1 MTKNIVQKRAAMN
14 AILAANPD
22 RYFSGLD
29 DLEIKRLM
37 SPACFLE
44 TQIAHVSNLMVEP
57 EAFNAGLNRSS
68 ILVKPSFSKQQN
80 QYERF
85 YTCAIAFSLA
95 HQLGRSPL
103 EVAKTIA
110 EPINELVSD
119 RFLLEVAGDG
129 LLNFT
134 LRDWY
139 IAESLITLSHALEI
153 RSEEVPTSGAAKS
166 TINFAG
172 YSYVQYAYARSCAL
186 LRLAPKVEL
195 ANNLQTFN
203 WQLLDS
209 EGNLYLRTRPEQS
222 LAFCLLTIADEI
234 VRNSSSSKSI
244 DLSITIKLGK
254 NLATNFLDFY
264 NSCRILS
271 ADRELAQARIGLI
284 ATTKKAIAHLVASQI
299 CLPESL

>member
-1 MTKNIVQKRAAMN
+1 LTKNIVQKREAMN

-37 SPACFLE
+37 SPACLLE

-57 EAFNAGLNRSS
+57 EAFNAGLDRSS
-68 ILVKPSFSKQQN
+68 I
-80 QYERF
+80 F

-119 RFLLEVAGDG
+119 RFLLEVEGDG
-129 LLNFT
+129 WLNFT

-153 RSEEVPTSGAAKS
+153 RSDRVPISGAAKS

-186 LRLAPKVEL
+186 LRLVPKVEL
-195 ANNLQTFN
+195 ANNLQTLN

-209 EGNLYLRTRPEQS
+209 EGNLYLRTRLEQS

-234 VRNSSSSKSI
+234 VRNSSSSKAI
-244 DLSITIKLGK
+244 DRSITIKLSK